1 LCSYL
6 VVSPRIEGEAG
17 LGSKTC
23 EANAMVVAG
32 AKLVGRER
40 ERGLS
45 SPKFLDFR
53 IHPKFYYAKRRFPV
67 TSKYRHIYGV
77 LNIDEIKN

>member
-1 LCSYL
+1 VFVLI

-17 LGSKTC
+17 IGSKTC

-32 AKLVGRER
+32 AKLVGRES

-45 SPKFLDFR
+45 SPKPLFR
-53 IHPKFYYAKRRFPV
+53 
-67 TSKYRHIYGV
+67 
-77 LNIDEIKN
+77 